1 MRAEQSR
8 LIVWSAGVSWDR
20 VRGTDFHMAMAM
32 SRHARVLWVDPPVSP
47 VTPRGRRN
55 AGGPSFRPS
64 LTAIDDQVSRLA
76 PIALPGFSR
85 PGVRETTTPLAR
97 AQIRWALRRLGARP
111 LAVVSTHLEDML
123 GHWGDEV
130 VDVFYGTDDY
140 VAGAELMK
148 LPVSRLRRQEQRVLG
163 RAGVV
168 AAVSP
173 HLAQRWA
180 GMGAAPVVIPNGCQP
195 ASERP
200 PAPPSGLPDLPR
212 PVAGLVG
219 QLSDRIDLSVLEAI
233 AAAGMSLLI
242 VGPLDPRFGGQ
253 RFTDLIAAPHV
264 HYTGPVPQH
273 EVPAY
278 LAAIDVGVTPYRDTA
293 FNRASFPL
301 KTLEYLG
308 AGRPVVSSDL
318 PATRWLRDDLG
329 ESEQAGKAD
338 QILSLVSANPEF
350 PDAIRRMFAVE
361 RQSRPGSGHEAG
373 HDQERAGWC
382 REFAARHTWP
392 RRADMLAAAI
402 GM

>member
-8 LIVWSAGVSWDR
+8 LVVWTAGVSWDR
-20 VRGTDFHMAMAM
+20 VRGTDWHMATALA
-32 SRHARVLWVDPPVSP
+32 RHARVLWVDPPVSP
-47 VTPRGRRN
+47 VTPPGRRN

-64 LTAIDDQVSRLA
+64 LTEVDGQVTRLA

-85 PGVRETTTPLAR
+85 PGIRETTTPLAR

-111 LAVVSTHLEDML
+111 FAVVSTHLEDML
-123 GHWGDEV
+123 GHWGAGV

-148 LPVSRLRRQEQRVLG
+148 LPAGRLRRQEQRVLA
-163 RAGVV
+163 RADVV

-180 GMGAAPVVIPNGCQP
+180 GVGARPVVIPNGCQP
-195 ASERP
+195 PGAQP
-200 PAPPSGLPDLPR
+200 PAPPPGLPDLPR

-233 AAAGMSLLI
+233 AAAGVSLLI
-242 VGPLDPRFGGQ
+242 VGPLDPRFGQQ
-253 RFTDLIAAPHV
+253 RFADLIAAPNV
-264 HYTGPVPQH
+264 HYTGPVPAGD
-273 EVPAY
+273 VPAY

-318 PATRWLRDDLG
+318 PAARWLRDDLG
-329 ESEQAGKAD
+329 QGERAGKAD
-338 QILSLVSANPEF
+338 QILSLVSANSEF

-361 RQSRPGSGHEAG
+361 RLSVPGGAGEAG
-373 HDQERAGWC
+373 HDRERAGWC
-382 REFAARHTWP
+382 REFAARHTWS

-402 GM
+402 GI